1 MFKVKAIDH
10 IVLRTVHLEK
20 MLDFYCNILGGTVEK
35 EQPKLR
41 LTQLRFGESLIDL
54 VEVDERFSSDRNLDH
69 FCLRIDPFNLDNLTH
84 YFEKHH
90 IAITDQGP
98 RYGAEG
104 TGYSIYINDPEQ
116 NTIELKES
124 AAG

>member
-1 MFKVKAIDH
+1 MFKIKDIDH
-10 IVLRTVHLEK
+10 IVLRTAQLQK
-20 MLDFYCNILGGTVEK
+20 MLDFYCNILGGHIEK

-54 VEVDERFSSDRNLDH
+54 VEVDKQPSSDRNLDH
-69 FCLRIDPFNLDNLTH
+69 FCLRIDPFNLDSLTA
-84 YFEKHH
+84 YFEKHN
-90 IAITDQGP
+90 ISINDQGP

-104 TGYSIYINDPEQ
+104 TGYSIYINDPEK

-124 AAG
+124 AS

>member
-1 MFKVKAIDH
+1 M
-10 IVLRTVHLEK
+10 
-20 MLDFYCNILGGTVEK
+20 
-35 EQPKLR
+35 
-41 LTQLRFGESLIDL
+41 
-54 VEVDERFSSDRNLDH
+54 VEVDEQLSSDRNLDH
-69 FCLRIDPFNLDNLTH
+69 FCLRIDPFHLDSLTS

-90 IAITDQGP
+90 IAINDQGP

-104 TGYSIYINDPEQ
+104 TGYSIYINDPEK